1 MEKTQIT
8 FNRSD
13 FNESFLRHLDLTE
26 RFLVFYGGAGSGKSV
41 FIAQRYLYRCLK
53 EPYFRL
59 LFSRKVART
68 IRNSQFQLF
77 KDLIERAG
85 MQQFFTV
92 KESTMEIICGNGNM
106 MIAVGMDDT
115 EKIKSIQEP
124 TDVWCEE
131 ATEFSKEDIMQLNL
145 RLRTKKAQYNQ
156 IVLSFNPITTEHWIY
171 DSFFVKNEFNS
182 VNIKSTYLDN
192 RFIDDVYKTQLESLK
207 EMDENYYKVYALG
220 EWGGSIK
227 GAIYTHWKL
236 CDHVPQFANY
246 IYGLDFGFNN
256 PTALV
261 KVGIVENS
269 IFCQQL
275 IYKTGLTN
283 SDLIK
288 ELKRLDIGRDVIYG
302 DAAEPQR
309 IEEIYREGFNIKPAQ
324 KEKDS
329 VKKGIDKIKA
339 MDFFVLDD
347 SPDLIKEI
355 RNYKW
360 AEDKNGKSLDEPVKF
375 LDHLMDAI
383 RMAVHT
389 HRSAPNAVY
398 RIGFA

>member
-1 MEKTQIT
+1 M
-8 FNRSD
+8 
-13 FNESFLRHLDLTE
+13 
-26 RFLVFYGGAGSGKSV
+26 VFYGGAGSGKSV

-77 KDLIERAG
+77 KDLIDRSG
-85 MQQFFTV
+85 LSQFFTI
-92 KESTMEIICGNGNM
+92 KEVTMEIVCGNGNM
-106 MIAVGMDDT
+106 MIAVGMNDT

-131 ATEFSKEDIMQLNL
+131 ATEFTKEDIMQMNL
-145 RLRTKKAQYNQ
+145 RLRTKKATFNQ
-156 IVLSFNPITTEHWIY
+156 LVMSFNPITSEHWIY
-171 DSFFVKNEFNS
+171 DSLFVKSEFEATK
-182 VNIKSTYLDN
+182 VKSTYLNN
-192 RFIDDVYKTQLESLK
+192 RFIDDAYKAQLDGLK
-207 EMDENYYKVYALG
+207 DVDENYYKVYALG
-220 EWGGSIK
+220 EWGGQIA
-227 GAIYTHWKL
+227 GAIYTHWQL
-236 CDHVPQFANY
+236 CDHVPQFADY

-261 KVGIVENS
+261 KIGFVDNNMY
-269 IFCQQL
+269 CQQL
-275 IYKTGLTN
+275 IYKSGLTN
-283 SDLIK
+283 SDLIN
-288 ELKRLDIGRDVIYG
+288 ELKRLGIGREPIYG

-309 IEEIYREGFNIKPAQ
+309 IEEIYRAGFNIKPAQ

-339 MDFFVLDD
+339 MSLFILED
-347 SPDLIKEI
+347 STDMIKEI

-360 AEDKNGKSLDEPVKF
+360 AEDKNGKAMDEPVKF
-375 LDHLMDAI
+375 MDHLMDAM
-383 RMAVHT
+383 RMGIHT
-389 HRSAPNAVY
+389 HKSAPNAVY